1 MSVGVLDL
9 DVDSV
14 CFSTTVLSLFTLGMY
29 RRLAIGLQCFVLNYE
44 VEDLKFMIGLT
55 QPMAY
60 FTCN

>member
-29 RRLAIGLQCFVLNYE
+29 RRLAIGLRCFVLNYE